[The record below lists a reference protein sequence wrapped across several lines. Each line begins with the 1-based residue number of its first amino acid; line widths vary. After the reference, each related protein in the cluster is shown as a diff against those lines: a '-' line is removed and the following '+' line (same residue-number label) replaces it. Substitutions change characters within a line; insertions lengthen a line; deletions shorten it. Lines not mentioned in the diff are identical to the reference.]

1 MKKPDRALHEIA
13 RRAMKAHAPGAAA
26 SAAAAADALQ
36 LSCGDLYRILETAMG
51 PGGLNALLGRA
62 IQLTARDYP
71 WLSEVKPGATS
82 DCALQ
87 GLADSAEGLEAN
99 EASEG
104 YAALLATV
112 MWLLMSF
119 IGEDLTLRFVRHAWP
134 KLSFSKLSEDSANE

>member
-13 RRAMKAHAPGAAA
+13 RRAMKVHAHGTPATP
-26 SAAAAADALQ
+26 SAAAEAMQ

-51 PGGLNALLGRA
+51 PGGLNALLSRA
-62 IQLTARDYP
+62 IQLTAREYP
-71 WLSEVKPGATS
+71 WLAQVKPGATS

-87 GLADSAEGLEAN
+87 GLPDSAEDF
-99 EASEG
+99 EASEAAEG
-104 YAALLATV
+104 YAALLATI